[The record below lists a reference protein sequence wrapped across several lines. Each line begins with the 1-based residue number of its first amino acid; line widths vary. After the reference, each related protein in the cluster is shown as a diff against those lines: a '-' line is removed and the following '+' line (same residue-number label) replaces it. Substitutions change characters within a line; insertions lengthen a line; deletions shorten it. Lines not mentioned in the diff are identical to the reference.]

1 MVSGARQAAPRFYES
16 AAPEPVRAPRPLES
30 RFEIPLARNEVF
42 AFFSDAANLGIIT
55 PPELHFRILT
65 PQPISMGEGTLID
78 YSIRLWGVPMKW
90 RTRIVRW
97 DPPHGFV
104 DEQLRGPYKSWVHTH
119 RFFSDGSRTII
130 EDEVVYSLRFGW
142 LGAIAAPLV
151 RRQVVRIFKFRE
163 GRVHQSMVA

>member
-1 MVSGARQAAPRFYES
+1 MTA
-16 AAPEPVRAPRPLES
+16 VRSTLRS
-30 RFEIPLARNEVF
+30 RIEIPLGRDEVF
-42 AFFSDAANLGIIT
+42 AFFADAANLGIIT

-65 PQPISMGEGTLID
+65 PLPISMGEGTLID

-119 RFFSDGSRTII
+119 RFISEGSRTII

-142 LGAIAAPLV
+142 LGAIATPLV
-151 RRQVVRIFKFRE
+151 RRQVGRIFRFRE
-163 GRVHQSMVA
+163 GRVHQSLGA